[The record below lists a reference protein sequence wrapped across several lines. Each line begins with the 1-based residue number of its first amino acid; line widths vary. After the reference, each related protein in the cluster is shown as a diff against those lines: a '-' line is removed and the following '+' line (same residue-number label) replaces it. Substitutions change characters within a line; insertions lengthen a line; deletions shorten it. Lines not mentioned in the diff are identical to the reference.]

1 YDEWAALGNTGWS
14 WSKTMPRFV
23 ALEDD
28 LDFDGEFHGRGGP
41 FPIRRWRSD
50 ELTTVQQS
58 FFDACLAVGFPFCP
72 DHNYPGST
80 GVGPIPSN
88 RRDAHTRV
96 STATAYFA
104 EARARENLT
113 ILADALVSRVRIR
126 DGKTCGVEVVAGSTV
141 RQLHAD
147 RVILAA
153 GAFCTPAILLR
164 SGIGP
169 EGDLRRLGVEVHA
182 ALSGVGSGLVDQ

>member
-1 YDEWAALGNTGWS
+1 WVA
-14 WSKTMPRFV
+14 RFP
-23 ALEDD
+23 
-28 LDFDGEFHGRGGP
+28 GRQVL
-41 FPIRRWRSD
+41 FASRRCRSV
-50 ELTTVQQS
+50 ELTPVYHS

-126 DGKTCGVEVVAGSTV
+126 DGQTCGVGVVA
-141 RQLHAD
+141 
-147 RVILAA
+147 
-153 GAFCTPAILLR
+153 R
-164 SGIGP
+164 SP
-169 EGDLRRLGVEVHA
+169 V
-182 ALSGVGSGLVDQ
+182 